1 MKAMALAEAEEV
13 DYEDYIDSE
22 SDHETKVP

>member
-1 MKAMALAEAEEV
+1 MAIAEAEEA
-13 DYEDYIDSE
+13 DYEDYFDSE